1 MKEMKKTKLI
11 ISILFIILIVAEI
24 CIGTYMAY
32 SYCMEE
38 TENLGVALLL
48 IFTPIY
54 GIFILIPELE
64 IWHVIL
70 YFVSDKKRKRVYKT
84 ILNIIEDIL
93 AVGILFFTL
102 NEFLHFL
109 PYDPFDNTI
118 GLVWSIITIIYAVLK
133 FIHFTVWAIKE
144 A

>member
-1 MKEMKKTKLI
+1 MKKARLI
-11 ISILFIILIVAEI
+11 ISILFIILIIAEI
-24 CIGTYMAY
+24 CILSYSTYSDFMKGTDDDIFGNAFD
-32 SYCMEE
+32 
-38 TENLGVALLL
+38 LGIATIAGAL
-48 IFTPIY
+48 II
-54 GIFILIPELE
+54 IPELE

-93 AVGILFFTL
+93 AVGILFFT
-102 NEFLHFL
+102 FDDIFHFL
-109 PYDPFDNTI
+109 PIKISENIFWI
-118 GLVWSIITIIYAVLK
+118 GLITYTVVK